1 MWVIKYKDNSS
12 YYYSEPKGSRLA
24 LIFDLVE
31 QGFDR
36 IGKDVYN
43 YKEYVRAELIRL

>member
-1 MWVIKYKDNSS
+1 MWVIKYKDNSG
-12 YYYSEPKGSRLA
+12 YYYSEPKSSRLA
-24 LIFDLVE
+24 LIFDLIE

-36 IGKDVYN
+36 ITKDVYN

>member
-1 MWVIKYKDNSS
+1 MWIIKYKDNSG
-12 YYYSEPKGSRLA
+12 YYYSEPKSSRLA

-36 IGKDVYN
+36 TTKDVYN
-43 YKEYVRAELIRL
+43 YKEYVTAELVHL